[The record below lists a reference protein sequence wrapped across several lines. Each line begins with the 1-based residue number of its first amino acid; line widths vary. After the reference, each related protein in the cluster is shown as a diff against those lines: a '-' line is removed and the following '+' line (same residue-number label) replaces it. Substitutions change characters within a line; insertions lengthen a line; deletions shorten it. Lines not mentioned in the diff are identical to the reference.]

1 MGGFSAFLGMDDEV
15 AELIR
20 AGNMCRNAGMMHA
33 AFILG
38 KAGAEAIR
46 SKRKPRRRMVEV
58 RLQNGGAAWV
68 ERGRLGEA
76 TERED

>member
-1 MGGFSAFLGMDDEV
+1 MEAID
-15 AELIR
+15 ELIIV
-20 AGNMCRNAGMMHA
+20 GNWAKQNGYMHA

-46 SKRKPRRRMVEV
+46 SKRKPRRKMVEV
-58 RLQNGGAAWV
+58 RLAEGGKAWLPKD
-68 ERGRLGEA
+68 RLDEA

>member
-1 MGGFSAFLGMDDEV
+1 MDDEL

-38 KAGAEAIR
+38 REGANEIKA
-46 SKRKPRRRMVEV
+46 KRKPRRRMVEV
-58 RLQNGGAAWV
+58 RLAQGGAAWI
-68 ERGRLGEA
+68 EKGRLDGAQEI
-76 TERED
+76 DD